1 MRPAPPESAKV
12 RVANG
17 SSADAAYRELKSR
30 LLAGDVPLGVRLG
43 EERVAE
49 QLSVSRTPVREALL
63 RLYAEGFLERHPD
76 GGFRVKHPTTR
87 PVGELYDVR
96 KALELYA
103 VRLTLETLDVVR
115 GSSSSS
121 SVTTGRRS
129 SARRPTPTPSSF
141 SSTRTST
148 CASPRRPATPSSSGS
163 CAASTSASGRC
174 APMISCSPP
183 ASGRRPRSISRSSR
197 RSSPGPFRRATLLQA
212 HICESQ
218 RVVEELVGRVLER
231 MVGLGAQTR

>member
-1 MRPAPPESAKV
+1 MNAL
-12 RVANG
+12 RVSNG
-17 SSADAAYRELKSR
+17 SAADAAYRELKRR

-76 GGFRVKHPTTR
+76 GGFRAKHPTTR
-87 PVGELYDVR
+87 SVGELYDVR

-103 VRLTLETLDVVR
+103 VRLTLAALDGPDEVR
-115 GSSSSS
+115 ARLEQLRDDWSALEREAPEPDPEFVLVDEDFHQRLAEAAGNAEL
-121 SVTTGRRS
+121 VEQLRRVNERIRPVRTHDFLQPGRIEQTI
-129 SARRPTPTPSSF
+129 AQHLAIAEAILAGD
-141 SSTRTST
+141 TST
-148 CASPRRPATPSSSGS
+148 GE
-163 CAASTSASGRC
+163 
-174 APMISCSPP
+174 
-183 ASGRRPRSISRSSR
+183 
-197 RSSPGPFRRATLLQA
+197 LLET

-231 MVGLGAQTR
+231 MVGLGGRSW

>member
-1 MRPAPPESAKV
+1 MSGGSAEV
-12 RVANG
+12 RVSNG

-87 PVGELYDVR
+87 SVGELYDVR

-103 VRLTLETLDVVR
+103 VRLTLEALDGVR
-115 GSSSSS
+115 NQLEQLRDDW
-121 SVTTGRRS
+121 SVLEREAPDPDPEFVLIDEDFHQRLAEAAGNAELVEQLRRVNERIRPVRTHDFLQPDRIEQTTRQHLAIVEALLAGD
-129 SARRPTPTPSSF
+129 
-141 SSTRTST
+141 SST
-148 CASPRRPATPSSSGS
+148 G
-163 CAASTSASGRC
+163 
-174 APMISCSPP
+174 
-183 ASGRRPRSISRSSR
+183 
-197 RSSPGPFRRATLLQA
+197 TLLEA

-231 MVGLGAQTR
+231 MVGLGGKSW